1 MGKGGSAPTPPNPK
15 QVAGDQTSTNIG
27 TAIASNHMRMMNQ
40 HTPWGSIVFNQVGGA
55 PSGGGGVRR
64 RRSAPMPKRPDI
76 LDQSFAGWMA
86 KQNRGNRGYS
96 QGGSWDPGSD
106 RQQNLRVRFENERDI
121 AREKFLKK
129 KNRWEDRN
137 SDGQLTAGPGDG
149 NRRGMRGG
157 GSSGDMIWNDP
168 TTGKSYRIPRYES
181 RMTLNPKLQAALD
194 NQFRA
199 GRALSRQIAKQSKKR
214 LRAPNLKETYNIE
227 TRDRVEQAL
236 MDRMNPYIDR
246 DRDRLDT
253 RLINQ
258 GIMPGAAQR
267 DARVDEF
274 NRGVN
279 DARLG
284 AIINAG
290 NEARADAGFTNNARL
305 AEFQARQQALNDPI
319 NRLSAILGAGQV
331 AAPPVQQ
338 IAPEGIPTVDYAGL
352 VNTNFN
358 QQMDVYKQQQAMQQ
372 QILGGLFGLG
382 GNLIKAMP
390 FGGA

>member
-1 MGKGGSAPTPPNPK
+1 MGKGGGAPTPPDPK

-86 KQNRGNRGYS
+86 KQNRGYP

-199 GRALSRQIAKQSKKR
+199 GRALSRQIANQSKKR
-214 LRAPNLKETYNIE
+214 LRAPDLEETYNIE

-236 MDRMNPYIDR
+236 MDRMTPYIDR
-246 DRDRLDT
+246 DRERLDT

-319 NRLSAILGAGQV
+319 NRLSAILNAGQV

-338 IAPEGIPTVDYAGL
+338 IAPEGISPVDYGGYVYDSADL
-352 VNTNFN
+352 E
-358 QQMDVYKQQQAMQQ
+358 MEAYKQQMANQRQMMSGMFG
-372 QILGGLFGLG
+372 LVGKLPLFGG
-382 GNLIKAMP
+382 
-390 FGGA
+390 